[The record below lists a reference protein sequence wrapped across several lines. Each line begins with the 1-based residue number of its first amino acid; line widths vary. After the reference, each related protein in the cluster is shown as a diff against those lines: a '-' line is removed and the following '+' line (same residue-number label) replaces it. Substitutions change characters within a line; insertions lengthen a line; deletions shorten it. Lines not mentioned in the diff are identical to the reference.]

1 MFLHNIILTIFSG
14 SLLDKPKAMSLTD
27 PHHPWHHPAAAA
39 AAISAAA
46 AQQQQQ
52 QQQQQHA
59 QDQQQQQQQ
68 QHGRGST
75 GEGSGEK
82 SGFFGSLGRASGS
95 GGAGGPHHGNPF
107 LAAAAAQHSAMG
119 LGPLGSLGAKAEQLR
134 TSMAAQQHSGM
145 AGTQPA
151 PFR

>member
-1 MFLHNIILTIFSG
+1 
-14 SLLDKPKAMSLTD
+14 MSLTD

-46 AQQQQQ
+46 AQQQ
-52 QQQQQHA
+52 HA
-59 QDQQQQQQQ
+59 QDQHQQQQ
-68 QHGRGST
+68 QHGRGNAGT
-75 GEGSGEK
+75 EGATNAGEK
-82 SGFFGSLGRASGS
+82 SSTGFFGALGRASAGAS
-95 GGAGGPHHGNPF
+95 AGGSAAAAAHHGNPF

-145 AGTQPA
+145 SNQPA